1 MFTTPAHVKDL
12 FKRNMSCTQRG
23 MCPLLQSK
31 ICHQISAFEF
41 KHQKQFTT
49 NQSLGELMTFVIDN
63 LQMTLK
69 EKEERLKLFQKH
81 HYDIFIQQFPTGQL

>member
-1 MFTTPAHVKDL
+1 
-12 FKRNMSCTQRG
+12 

-31 ICHQISAFEF
+31 ICHQISALEF
-41 KHQKQFTT
+41 KQQKQFTT
-49 NQSLGELMTFVIDN
+49 NQSLGELMTFIIDN